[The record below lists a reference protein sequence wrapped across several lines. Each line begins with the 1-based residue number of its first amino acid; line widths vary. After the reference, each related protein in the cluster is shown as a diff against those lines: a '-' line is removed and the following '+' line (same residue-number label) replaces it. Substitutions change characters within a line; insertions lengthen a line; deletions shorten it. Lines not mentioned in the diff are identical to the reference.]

1 MLKKDK
7 KIDVESLNE
16 LISTGK
22 KILRVSFIAIIIGVI
37 VLGLYLLNS
46 LNVFGIIKELL
57 VVISPVFIGLIL
69 AWLLDPVVKIL
80 QRNQIPRLVACI
92 FVYLDFIGLIVTLL
106 VVMMPSFVSQI
117 KDFVNTIPSILT
129 DLKMLISDV
138 VNSFSSNN
146 GVDLGYVKKQ
156 IFSTINSL
164 SNKLTNN

>member
-80 QRNQIPRLVACI
+80 QRKKEIMCFL
-92 FVYLDFIGLIVTLL
+92 
-106 VVMMPSFVSQI
+106 
-117 KDFVNTIPSILT
+117 
-129 DLKMLISDV
+129 
-138 VNSFSSNN
+138 SSE
-146 GVDLGYVKKQ
+146 K
-156 IFSTINSL
+156 
-164 SNKLTNN
+164 